1 MMCRVPGTW
10 LSIVPCLASEQLRCI
25 MTLWML
31 SLHLGETKMEL
42 KINEE
47 QTKVLLKQIFSELL
61 EEKRD
66 LFTEIM
72 VEAIEEIGL
81 ANAIREGR
89 QNEFVSEDQVLSIL
103 RDNAS

>member
-1 MMCRVPGTW
+1 
-10 LSIVPCLASEQLRCI
+10 
-25 MTLWML
+25 
-31 SLHLGETKMEL
+31 MEL